1 MFNVMFE
8 ISFLS
13 DYLLRFLPLDPSVDG
28 SKIGRVY
35 TGASGRLQ
43 TVTVISILNQMST
56 GRAIDVELKAGIL
69 IQISISRASPW
80 ARLTFDLSK
89 VEIHQ

>member
-1 MFNVMFE
+1 MA
-8 ISFLS
+8 L

-35 TGASGRLQ
+35 AGASGRLQ

-56 GRAIDVELKAGIL
+56 GRAIDAELITGKM
-69 IQISISRASPW
+69 
-80 ARLTFDLSK
+80 LTLF
-89 VEIHQ
+89 EP